1 MDMRKSLRKLR
12 KENNRLDGQIRDEN
26 QAVFT
31 DIICYLRG
39 SDLTEYDIEVV
50 RFDLTAMVLEAQERG
65 EGIDSLFGKCR
76 DYREFCDDVIES
88 LPHRT
93 RLQKLCG
100 FSGVIL
106 TTGAVALLIGI
117 ALSSSVFGRILR
129 GRMPAATI
137 DFSIGETISTVLLVA
152 VAYIVV
158 EWIVRNAFEEET
170 KVERML
176 VFCAVIAVFA
186 VSIMAPLFSLNVFWG
201 IALVILMFCAGRL
214 LEAIS

>member
-1 MDMRKSLRKLR
+1 M
-12 KENNRLDGQIRDEN
+12 
-26 QAVFT
+26 FT

-50 RFDLTAMVLEAQERG
+50 RFDLTVMVLEAQERG

-117 ALSSSVFGRILR
+117 ELSPSVFGR
-129 GRMPAATI
+129 MPAVTI
-137 DFSIGETISTVLLVA
+137 DFSVGETISTVLLVT

-176 VFCAVIAVFA
+176 VFCAAIAVSA
-186 VSIMAPLFSLNVFWG
+186 VLIMAPLFSLNVFWG